1 MNTHAARPVR
11 LIRAL
16 LALAVAAFV
25 WCAGVVVVISNTDD
39 AGPAAPRQDVKI
51 TRAMQVTVP

>member
-16 LALAVAAFV
+16 MVLAVAAFV
-25 WCAGVVVVISNTDD
+25 WCAGVVVVIANTDD
-39 AGPAAPRQDVKI
+39 GVHDAPRPEAKI

>member
-1 MNTHAARPVR
+1 MNTNTAPPVR

-25 WCAGVVVVISNTDD
+25 WCAGVVVVIANTDD
-39 AGPAAPRQDVKI
+39 GVHDAQRPEVKI

>member
-1 MNTHAARPVR
+1 MNTSPAPPVR

-16 LALAVAAFV
+16 MVLAVAAFV
-25 WCAGVVVVISNTDD
+25 WCAGVVVVIANTDD